1 MFGDNDTNEE
11 DEPTEFV
18 MKKGERGVVHIW
30 AVVDGEQV
38 FSAAPHIT
46 AVGKTV
52 SAAVESWMRF
62 IFPKLCFSVAV
73 DTVGASAL
81 VASVGSRY
89 WQSCQSSDQE
99 DRV

>member
-52 SAAVESWMRF
+52 SAAVESWM
-62 IFPKLCFSVAV
+62 
-73 DTVGASAL
+73 
-81 VASVGSRY
+81 SRAY
-89 WQSCQSSDQE
+89 RDQIDE
-99 DRV
+99 LRDLGNNDDSHGFL

>member
-1 MFGDNDTNEE
+1 MFGDNNEKEEE

-18 MKKGERGVVHIW
+18 MKKGEGGVVHIW

-52 SAAVESWMRF
+52 SAAVESWM
-62 IFPKLCFSVAV
+62 
-73 DTVGASAL
+73 
-81 VASVGSRY
+81 SRAY
-89 WQSCQSSDQE
+89 RDQIDE
-99 DRV
+99 LRDLGRDDDSHGFL